1 MSLHRI
7 ALSAVLTGILCGAV
21 AAPAGAVTADVSGTT
36 LRVNGDGSAERIT
49 VSIRTLSG
57 VQFYTV
63 TAAGAND
70 ASRID
75 VASGPGCGPLLPND
89 FPAEE
94 GQATCASQSV
104 KDVAISGLG
113 GDDRLEIEP
122 ERPGFEKVLVPVR
135 VDGGAGSDTIGVDSN
150 PTRVDGG
157 GGNDQIGRRCGP
169 GAATLQGGA
178 GADVISACDSG
189 TADRAGGPV
198 KIIDGGRGNDALN
211 GSAGRDRITGG
222 PGIDGLTGQAGH
234 DRLDAGAGSDQ
245 VTGGKGDDMLL
256 GRGGNDGLVDNQGAN
271 VISGAAGDDAL
282 FTLTVGSR
290 ATGSS
295 RVAGGPGDDTF
306 MIRNRRRDR
315 ASGGPGQDSAVAD
328 GIDVRRSIESVLT
341 QIPRIPGVPR
351 P

>member
-1 MSLHRI
+1 MSFNRI
-7 ALSAVLTGILCGAV
+7 ALSVVVTGILCGAV

-36 LRVNGDGSAERIT
+36 LRVTGDDSAERIV

-70 ASRID
+70 GSRID

-94 GQATCASQSV
+94 GQATCLSQPV
-104 KDVAISGLG
+104 KDVAINGLG

-150 PTRVDGG
+150 PTSVDGG
-157 GGNDQIGRRCGP
+157 AGNDQIGRRCGP
-169 GAATLQGGA
+169 GAATLRGAA
-178 GADVISACDSG
+178 GADIISACDSG
-189 TADRAGGPV
+189 TADRAGGPL
-198 KIIDGGRGNDALN
+198 KIIDGGRGNDSLN
-211 GSAGRDRITGG
+211 GSAGRDRISGG
-222 PGIDGLTGQAGH
+222 PGIDGLHGQGARDH
-234 DRLDAGAGSDQ
+234 LDAGAGSDT
-245 VTGGKGDDMLL
+245 VTGGKGDDTLL
-256 GRGGNDGLVDNQGAN
+256 GRGGKDGLVDNQGAN
-271 VISGAAGDDAL
+271 AIIGAAGDDAL

-295 RVAGGPGDDTF
+295 RVVGGPGDDSF

-328 GIDVRRSIESVLT
+328 GRDALRAIETVLT
-341 QIPRIPGVPR
+341 RIPRIPGVPR

>member
-1 MSLHRI
+1 MSFHRV
-7 ALSAVLTGILCGAV
+7 ALSAVVTGVLCGAV
-21 AAPAGAVTADVSGTT
+21 AAPAGAVTADVSGST
-36 LRVNGDGSAERIT
+36 LRVTGDDSSERIV

-70 ASRID
+70 GSRID
-75 VASGPGCGPLLPND
+75 VTSGPGCGPLLPND

-94 GQATCASQSV
+94 GQATCLSQAV
-104 KDVAISGLG
+104 KDVAINGMG

-135 VDGGAGSDTIGVDSN
+135 VDGGAGSDTIGVDTN
-150 PTRVDGG
+150 PTRADGG
-157 GGNDQIGRRCGP
+157 AGNDQIGRRCGR
-169 GAATLQGGA
+169 GSANLRGGA
-178 GADVISACDSG
+178 GADIISACDSG
-189 TADRAGGPV
+189 TTDRAGGPV
-198 KIIDGGRGNDALN
+198 KIIDGGRGNDSLN

-222 PGIDGLTGQAGH
+222 PGIDGLTGQAGR

-245 VTGGKGDDMLL
+245 VTGGKGDDTLL
-256 GRGGNDGLVDNQGAN
+256 GRGGEDGLVDNQGAN
-271 VISGAAGDDAL
+271 VIIGAAGDDAL
-282 FTLTVGSR
+282 FTLTVGSP

-295 RVAGGPGDDTF
+295 RVVGGAGDDTF

-315 ASGGPGQDSAVAD
+315 ASGGPGRDSAVAD
-328 GIDVRRSIESVLT
+328 GIDVRRSIETVLT
-341 QIPRIPGVPR
+341 RIPRIPGVPR